1 MRSQLY
7 ISKRS
12 KRNIRNGLLFVSPFL
27 IGFACFVTYPIV
39 ASLYYSFCDFNIF
52 QKPTWI
58 GIENY
63 KNMVRDDL
71 FVTSVYN
78 TLYYTLLYI
87 PFSLFFGI
95 GMALLLNTKIKG
107 LSIYRTIYYLPTL
120 VPTIAA
126 SILWIQILD
135 PTYGLINNILRF
147 LGINGPGWIADPK
160 WSKLSLV
167 VMGFWGIGGS
177 VIIYLAGLQDVPQ
190 QLYEAAELDGASN
203 WQKVIYVTL
212 PMISPI
218 ILFNLIMG
226 IIGALQYFT
235 QAYVMTNGG
244 PANSTLFY
252 SLYLYRNAFQFFHM
266 GYASAMAWLLFIAT
280 LLCNLIVL
288 KSSVKWVYYGG
299 TR

>member
-252 SLYLYRNAFQFFHM
+252 SLYLYRNAFQFFNM

-280 LLCNLIVL
+280 LLCTLIVL